1 VIKKLW
7 NMFVNRETITY
18 IIAGVLTTLVNFVAS
33 FIGYDCLHW
42 NENFVTAVAWV
53 VAVVFAYVINKYWVF
68 LEKKEAV
75 AEETVKFGKFVAGRL
90 FTLAVEW
97 FGVFLFV
104 TTLKVP
110 FWPVK
115 LVLAVIVT
123 VLNYVISKLFVFIKK
138 PEKKEKHA

>member
-1 VIKKLW
+1 
-7 NMFVNRETITY
+7 
-18 IIAGVLTTLVNFVAS
+18 
-33 FIGYDCLHW
+33 
-42 NENFVTAVAWV
+42 
-53 VAVVFAYVINKYWVF
+53 
-68 LEKKEAV
+68 
-75 AEETVKFGKFVAGRL
+75 L

-123 VLNYVISKLFVFIKK
+123 VLNYVISKVFVFIKR
-138 PEKKEKHA
+138 PEKKEKNA